1 MFSDWLGLMIV
12 LLGIELREAACY
24 RDVARFSFSEM
35 ETWRKVFYIISLVLL
50 IGGLFLMMLV

>member
-1 MFSDWLGLMIV
+1 MFSNWFGLILV

-35 ETWRKVFYIISLVLL
+35 ETWRKVFYIVSLVLL